1 MTQVQVQVK
10 SHSLPTPKLKLF
22 IKRELVPPVPDSQ
35 SSPNLRSKLSSALH
49 AIQKAKEDNAEN
61 DSDDDEFPPI
71 IFRVNKAETEQAI
84 PSTSSGYKQK
94 SSRSAHTDLV
104 SKQNQ
109 PGDDEWLPGAD
120 TVTESVAPPLVKL
133 GGVQSSN
140 AEGNG
145 VVKEESRH
153 FTVSSY
159 EEAELLVTELVPY
172 EYSWDWIYI
181 YIYTGFENNCG

>member
-1 MTQVQVQVK
+1 MQVK
-10 SHSLPTPKLKLF
+10 SHSLPTPKLTLS
-22 IKRELVPPVPDSQ
+22 IKRKLVPPVPDSQ
-35 SSPNLRSKLSSALH
+35 SSPKLRSKLSSALH

-71 IFRVNKAETEQAI
+71 IFRVNKDETEQAV
-84 PSTSSGYKQK
+84 PSTSSGYTQK

-104 SKQNQ
+104 SKQKNQ

-120 TVTESVAPPLVKL
+120 NVTESIAPPLVKL

-145 VVKEESRH
+145 VDKEETRH

>member
-1 MTQVQVQVK
+1 MQFR
-10 SHSLPTPKLKLF
+10 KLRK
-22 IKRELVPPVPDSQ
+22 I
-35 SSPNLRSKLSSALH
+35 
-49 AIQKAKEDNAEN
+49 DNAEH
-61 DSDDDEFPPI
+61 DSDDDDEFPPI
-71 IFRVNKAETEQAI
+71 IFRVNKDETEQAI
-84 PSTSSGYKQK
+84 PSTSSGYIQK

-145 VVKEESRH
+145 VDKEESRH

-172 EYSWDWIYI
+172 EYSWDWICI
-181 YIYTGFENNCG
+181 YIYWI